1 MNLDV
6 KKEVYDEIADSIKN
20 GDTEGFVNK
29 INTAVYNSVY
39 ENVMK
44 EVRANGGV
52 SDEAVLAKRGFP
64 MLTSEEKDFYENLKK
79 INARDELTG
88 SEITLPLTI
97 SNRVYEDM
105 FQKHELLSAVDF
117 VDSKGK
123 TRWIFSKDLDYAA
136 AWGDLNDAVSQEAD
150 AAFAQVEFGN
160 FKLSAYIPVPKTMLE
175 LGLTWLDQFVVR
187 YLSEI
192 IARALEKAI
201 VQGDGQK
208 QPVGMTKQVNIESQ
222 SRPASDKS
230 ADPLTELS
238 PTSVGAIA
246 AKLTNNGVREVGIID
261 LIVNPVDYW
270 TKIYPAIHVLNANG
284 AIVSENMPLRIIQS
298 SAVPTN
304 KAIFGIC
311 ANYFATVGFGAPNG
325 KIEYSDHYKFLE
337 DVRTYKARCVAYGTP
352 KDNVSFFVYDITNL
366 GEATI
371 PVKVKGT
378 VETSVKGTVT
388 TKAEGAGA

>member
-88 SEITLPLTI
+88 VEITLPLTI

-117 VDSKGK
+117 VDSKGT
-123 TRWIFSKDLDYAA
+123 TRWIFSKDLDYASK
-136 AWGDLNDAVSQEAD
+136 WGDLNDTVSQVAS
-150 AAFAQVEFGN
+150 AAFAQVEFSN
-160 FKLSAYIPVPKTMLE
+160 YKLSAYIPIPKTMLE

>member
-39 ENVMK
+39 ESVMK
-44 EVRANGGV
+44 EVRANNGV

-79 INARDELTG
+79 INARDDLTG
-88 SEITLPLTI
+88 VEITLPLTI

-117 VDSKGK
+117 VDSKGT
-123 TRWIFSKDLDYAA
+123 TRWIFSKDLDYAS
-136 AWGDLNDAVSQEAD
+136 AWGDLNDAVSQKAS

-160 FKLSAYIPVPKTMLE
+160 YKLSAYIPVPKTMLE

-201 VQGDGQK
+201 VQGNGQK
-208 QPVGMTKQVNIESQ
+208 QPVGMTKEVNIESQ
-222 SRPASDKS
+222 TKPASDKS
-230 ADPLTELS
+230 AEALAELS
-238 PTSVGAIA
+238 PKSVGAIA

-270 TKIYPAIHVLNANG
+270 TKIYPAMHVLNANG
-284 AIVSENMPLRIIQS
+284 AIVSENMPLRVIQS

-388 TKAEGAGA
+388 TKAEGGA

>member
-39 ENVMK
+39 ESVMK
-44 EVRANGGV
+44 EVRANDGV

-79 INARDELTG
+79 INARDDLTG
-88 SEITLPLTI
+88 VEITLPLTI

-117 VDSKGK
+117 VDSKGT
-123 TRWIFSKDLDYAA
+123 TRWIFSKDLDYAS
-136 AWGDLNDAVSQEAD
+136 AWGDLNDAVSQKAS

-160 FKLSAYIPVPKTMLE
+160 YKLSAYIPVPKTMLE

-201 VQGDGQK
+201 VQGNGQK
-208 QPVGMTKQVNIESQ
+208 QPVGMTKEVNIESQ
-222 SRPASDKS
+222 TKPASDKS
-230 ADPLTELS
+230 AEALAELS
-238 PTSVGAIA
+238 PKSVGAIA

-270 TKIYPAIHVLNANG
+270 TKIYPAMHVLNANG
-284 AIVSENMPLRIIQS
+284 AIVSENMPLRVIQS

-378 VETSVKGTVT
+378 VT

>member
-79 INARDELTG
+79 INARNELTDY
-88 SEITLPLTI
+88 EITLPLTI

-201 VQGDGQK
+201 VQGNGQK
-208 QPVGMTKQVNIESQ
+208 QPVGMTKEVNIESQ
-222 SRPASDKS
+222 STPATDKS
-230 ADPLTELS
+230 AETLTELS
-238 PTSVGAIA
+238 PKSVGAIA

-270 TKIYPAIHVLNANG
+270 TKVYPALHVLNANG
-284 AIVSENMPLRIIQS
+284 AIVTENMPLRVIQS

-378 VETSVKGTVT
+378 VETSVKITVT
-388 TKAEGAGA
+388 TKAKGAGA

>member
-39 ENVMK
+39 ESVMK
-44 EVRANGGV
+44 EVRANNGV

-79 INARDELTG
+79 INARDDLTG
-88 SEITLPLTI
+88 VEITLPLTI

-117 VDSKGK
+117 VDSKGT
-123 TRWIFSKDLDYAA
+123 TRWIFSKDLDYAS
-136 AWGDLNDAVSQEAD
+136 AWGDLNDAVSQKAS

-160 FKLSAYIPVPKTMLE
+160 YKLSAYIPVPKTMLE

-201 VQGDGQK
+201 VQGNGQK
-208 QPVGMTKQVNIESQ
+208 QPVGMTKEVNIESQ
-222 SRPASDKS
+222 TKPASDKS
-230 ADPLTELS
+230 AEALAELS
-238 PTSVGAIA
+238 PKSVGAIA

-270 TKIYPAIHVLNANG
+270 TKIYPAMHVLNANG
-284 AIVSENMPLRIIQS
+284 AIVTENMPLRVIQS

-388 TKAEGAGA
+388 TKAEGGA

>member
-88 SEITLPLTI
+88 VEITLPLTI

-117 VDSKGK
+117 VDSKGT
-123 TRWIFSKDLDYAA
+123 TRWIFSKDLDYASK
-136 AWGDLNDAVSQEAD
+136 WGDLNDTVSQVAS
-150 AAFAQVEFGN
+150 AAFVQVEFSN
-160 FKLSAYIPVPKTMLE
+160 YKLSAYIPIPKTMLE

-388 TKAEGAGA
+388 TKAEGASA

>member
-79 INARDELTG
+79 INARNELTDY
-88 SEITLPLTI
+88 EITLPLTI

-201 VQGDGQK
+201 VQGNGQK
-208 QPVGMTKQVNIESQ
+208 QPVGMTKEVNIESQ
-222 SRPASDKS
+222 STPATDKS
-230 ADPLTELS
+230 AETLTELS
-238 PTSVGAIA
+238 PKSVGAIA

-270 TKIYPAIHVLNANG
+270 TKVYPALHVLNANG
-284 AIVSENMPLRIIQS
+284 AIVTENMPLRVIQS

>member
-6 KKEVYDEIADSIKN
+6 KKEVYNEIADSIKN

-39 ENVMK
+39 ESVMK
-44 EVRANGGV
+44 EVRANNGV

-79 INARDELTG
+79 INARDDLTG
-88 SEITLPLTI
+88 VEITLPLTI

-117 VDSKGK
+117 VDSKGT
-123 TRWIFSKDLDYAA
+123 TRWIFSKDLDYAS
-136 AWGDLNDAVSQEAD
+136 AWGDLNDAVSQKAS

-160 FKLSAYIPVPKTMLE
+160 YKLSAYIPVPKTMLE

-201 VQGDGQK
+201 VQGNGQK
-208 QPVGMTKQVNIESQ
+208 QPVGMTKEVNIESQ
-222 SRPASDKS
+222 TKPASDKS
-230 ADPLTELS
+230 AEALAELS
-238 PTSVGAIA
+238 PKSVGAIA

-270 TKIYPAIHVLNANG
+270 TKIYPAMHVLNANG
-284 AIVSENMPLRIIQS
+284 AIVTENMPLRVIQS

-388 TKAEGAGA
+388 TKAEGGA

>member
-39 ENVMK
+39 ESVMK
-44 EVRANGGV
+44 EVRANNGV

-79 INARDELTG
+79 INARDDLTG
-88 SEITLPLTI
+88 VEITLPLTI

-117 VDSKGK
+117 VDSKGT
-123 TRWIFSKDLDYAA
+123 TRWIFSKDLDYAS
-136 AWGDLNDAVSQEAD
+136 AWGDLNDAVSQKAS

-160 FKLSAYIPVPKTMLE
+160 YKLSAYIPVPKTMLE

-201 VQGDGQK
+201 VQGNGQK
-208 QPVGMTKQVNIESQ
+208 QPVGMTKEVNIESQ
-222 SRPASDKS
+222 TKPASDKS
-230 ADPLTELS
+230 AEALAELS
-238 PTSVGAIA
+238 PKSVGAIA

-270 TKIYPAIHVLNANG
+270 TKIYPAMHVLNANG
-284 AIVSENMPLRIIQS
+284 AIVSENMPLRVIQS